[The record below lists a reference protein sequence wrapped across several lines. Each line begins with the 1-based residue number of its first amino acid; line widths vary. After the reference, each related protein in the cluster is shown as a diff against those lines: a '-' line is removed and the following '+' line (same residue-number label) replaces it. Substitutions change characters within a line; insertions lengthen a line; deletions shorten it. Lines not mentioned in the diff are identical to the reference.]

1 MAKNS
6 FQADV
11 TFSRNSL
18 WTRWWWWW
26 WMLFFWYGWP
36 KKGVKL
42 YFQLT
47 NIRDSKH
54 TRNRI
59 WPCPEPGLRLCWM
72 TLYGSDNHH
81 NKGRELFEIF
91 IWNICFKY
99 FLCQIKHFLV
109 LMMMQALHIS
119 LMENDSVLLIQ
130 IYCY

>member
-6 FQADV
+6 FQAIV

-36 KKGVKL
+36 KKGVKP
-42 YFQLT
+42 YFQLR

-54 TRNRI
+54 TGNRI
-59 WPCPEPGLRLCWM
+59 WPWPEPELRLCWM

-81 NKGRELFEIF
+81 SKGRELFEIF

-109 LMMMQALHIS
+109 LVMMQALHIS
-119 LMENDSVLLIQ
+119 LMENDSVLVIQ